1 MLDNRTPAPPCHVVE
16 VKGGYRV
23 NDAAGRAVAYV
34 YFAEGARRAAMPDL
48 WSPEE
53 AQAIAE
59 RIARGFTLAGVTPR
73 STEPERGEPC

>member
-1 MLDNRTPAPPCHVVE
+1 MPDSRTPAPPCHVIE

-48 WSPEE
+48 WSPQE

-59 RIARGFTLAGVTPR
+59 RIAKGFSRAGVTSGSNSSSR
-73 STEPERGEPC
+73 A

>member
-1 MLDNRTPAPPCHVVE
+1 MPENRIPIPPCKVVE

-23 NDAAGRAVAYV
+23 NDAAG
-34 YFAEGARRAAMPDL
+34 RAAMPDL

-59 RIARGFTLAGVTPR
+59 RIAKGFTRAGVTSGSNSSSR
-73 STEPERGEPC
+73 V

>member
-1 MLDNRTPAPPCHVVE
+1 MTDNRTPAPPCHVVE

-59 RIARGFTLAGVTPR
+59 RIARGFTRAAVT
-73 STEPERGEPC
+73 SGGKEPKRGEP